1 MSVPETTEKRG
12 FVWPA
17 DYYSSATPAPVLPPA
32 VAYGCGALSLLV
44 LLVIFIGGAV
54 VSGPAL
60 SQFMDMAVGM
70 SLGEMRGMY
79 TAEVTPERKKT
90 LEAEIEKMR
99 DALRKE
105 KVSIVQLQPFL
116 QNLQSAISDRKL
128 TAQEAALLEE
138 SARKIS
144 ATAKR

>member
-1 MSVPETTEKRG
+1 MTVPETSEKRG

-17 DYYSSATPAPVLPPA
+17 DYYSSATPAPVLPSA
-32 VAYGCGALSLLV
+32 LAYGCGGASLLV
-44 LLVIFIGGAV
+44 LLIIFVGGAF
-54 VSGPAL
+54 VSGSGL
-60 SQFMDMAVGM
+60 SSFMDMAIGM

-79 TAEVTPERKKT
+79 AAEVTPARKQS

-99 DALRKE
+99 ERLRGG
-105 KVSIVQLQPFL
+105 KVSIVALQPFM
-116 QNLQSAISDRKL
+116 QNLQSAVADRKL

-144 ATAKR
+144 AAAKR